1 MQKSARSGFWKD
13 SFTGEYEEAGREE
26 WMQYKKGG
34 TVEWQEVNGRRFW
47 QQVYA
52 AFWQQ
57 VFWQAAAVEAEA
69 EAAAPAA
76 K

>member
-1 MQKSARSGFWKD
+1 MRRFLA
-13 SFTGEYEEAGREE
+13 YCEEIEQSVADV
-26 WMQYKKGG
+26 Y
-34 TVEWQEVNGRRFW
+34 RFW

-52 AFWQQ
+52 ALWQQ
-57 VFWQAAAVEAEA
+57 VFWQAAAVEAEV

>member
-1 MQKSARSGFWKD
+1 MKRPDGKN
-13 SFTGEYEEAGREE
+13 GCNI
-26 WMQYKKGG
+26 KKGG

-52 AFWQQ
+52 ALWQQ
-57 VFWQAAAVEAEA
+57 VFWQAAAVEAEV
-69 EAAAPAA
+69 EAAVPAV

>member
-1 MQKSARSGFWKD
+1 MQNLLALAF
-13 SFTGEYEEAGREE
+13 GRIVSQEN
-26 WMQYKKGG
+26 MKRPDGKNGCNIKKGG

-52 AFWQQ
+52 ALWQQ
-57 VFWQAAAVEAEA
+57 VFWQAAAVEAEV
-69 EAAAPAA
+69 EAAVPAV

>member
-1 MQKSARSGFWKD
+1 MQKSARFGFWKD
-13 SFTGEYEEAGREE
+13 SFTGELKRPDGKNGCNI
-26 WMQYKKGG
+26 KKGG

-52 AFWQQ
+52 ALWQQ
-57 VFWQAAAVEAEA
+57 VFWQAAAVEAET